1 MPSTDPRH
9 RGQRGVSLVESLV
22 AAALLGLTVMTGMT
36 AWDTAIMSGRQA
48 VHEAW
53 ARCVARA
60 EMEAVLNAP
69 FSDNPTN
76 YASPVGVTVSVGNK
90 TGDPDLRQVTVV
102 VSGSGVSGYRLDAM
116 KARATSGN
124 TPVNPQEVLDGCPP
138 P

>member
-76 YASPVGVTVSVGNK
+76 YASPVGVTVSDQALLP
-90 TGDPDLRQVTVV
+90 DPY
-102 VSGSGVSGYRLDAM
+102 SRLGELSAALPVEPM
-116 KARATSGN
+116 YSTRNGRLNPARLSSPSLAAESK
-124 TPVNPQEVLDGCPP
+124 V
-138 P
+138 